1 MNIKR
6 IKRVAMQSMYGDK
19 YRTRINDIPL
29 SIPEAKNFDNGNEL
43 VKWLLI
49 DLPFSLNTWIVK

>member
-43 VKWLLI
+43 VK
-49 DLPFSLNTWIVK
+49 